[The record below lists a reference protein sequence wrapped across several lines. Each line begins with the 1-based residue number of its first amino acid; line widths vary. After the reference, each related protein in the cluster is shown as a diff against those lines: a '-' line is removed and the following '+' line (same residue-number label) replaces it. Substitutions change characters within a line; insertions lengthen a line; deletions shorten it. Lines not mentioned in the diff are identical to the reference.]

1 MDQVIKDSALSL
13 AFHSPRKIIKEIAAR
28 ASARR
33 LQLGW
38 SRETLARRA
47 GVSQWTLKHFET
59 SGQVS
64 LETLVKIAVVLDEV
78 GGLASLFSSRPRQP
92 TSIAELERLNLPP
105 RRRGRTLR

>member
-1 MDQVIKDSALSL
+1 V
-13 AFHSPRKIIKEIAAR
+13 R

-47 GVSQWTLKHFET
+47 GISQWTLKHFET

-78 GGLASLFSSRPRQP
+78 GGLASLFPLRPRQP

-105 RRRGRTLR
+105 RRRGRTLP